1 MQFRID
7 EKIRDR
13 FCPVDQEGRHVVDHY
28 DEVAG
33 DLEVEAWQPLVRSSV
48 TVWVMKWSDLRA
60 EIARAK

>member
-13 FCPVDQEGRHVVDHY
+13 FCPVDQDGRSVVDHY

-33 DLEVEAWQPLVRSSV
+33 DAEVERWGPVVRSSV
-48 TVWVMKWSDLRA
+48 TAWVMKWSDLRL
-60 EIARAK
+60 EIKGAK